1 MKLKLYS
8 PPLSNCKTFMNLLN
22 DSSFK
27 VKVIE
32 LNEGSLFW
40 QEIDLA
46 IMTMI
51 VNLKIKL

>member
-1 MKLKLYS
+1 
-8 PPLSNCKTFMNLLN
+8 MNLLN